1 MHAFCLLSMPLSHS
15 PISLSLSLRPHT
27 NTQARH
33 SYTSSDIV
41 FDHSFE
47 ACMEVAADGQAHLR
61 WDLFH
66 KTKESP
72 FNTAQIIGGAHS

>member
-1 MHAFCLLSMPLSHS
+1 MLTHCAAAGSRAHAACSSS
-15 PISLSLSLRPHT
+15 RAV
-27 NTQARH
+27 QARH
-33 SYTSSDIV
+33 SYTAEDIV
-41 FDHSFE
+41 FDHSFLP
-47 ACMEVAADGQAHLR
+47 CMTAAPDGQARLD